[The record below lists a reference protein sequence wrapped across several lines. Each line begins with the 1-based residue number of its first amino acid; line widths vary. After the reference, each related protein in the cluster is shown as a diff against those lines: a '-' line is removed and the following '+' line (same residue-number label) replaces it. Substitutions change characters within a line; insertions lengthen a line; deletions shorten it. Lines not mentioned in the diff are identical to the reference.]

1 MVVVACPLTEATRGL
16 LDARRLGLMKP
27 TAILVNVARGAI
39 VDQAALVE
47 ALRSGR
53 LAGAGLEV
61 VDPEP
66 LPADDPLLELPNVVG
81 APHSLGYTDDLIR
94 GCVEEACAA
103 LLSVAAGRVPA
114 NVANPEVLDNPLF
127 TAKLNRRVEGGR
139 E

>member
-1 MVVVACPLTEATRGL
+1 
-16 LDARRLGLMKP
+16 MKP

-47 ALRSGR
+47 ALRGGR

-66 LPADDPLLELPNVVG
+66 LPADDPLLGLPNVVG

-94 GCVEEACAA
+94 GCVEEACDA
-103 LLSVAAGRVPA
+103 LISVAAGRVPA

-127 TAKLNRRVEGGR
+127 TAKLNRLAEGGR